1 MTRFYRMMA
10 AGVNSF
16 LTQLC
21 YFLSLSFI
29 GYTVLKS
36 LDPKPGTV
44 PRSIDYFFTAVSSAT
59 DSSMSTVEMELF
71 SDGQLLFIT
80 FLMFLGGEI
89 FISLLSLIITT
100 TPPPWTS
107 SSPRQQQHPRELEM
121 APQRR
126 DDDADVELK
135 SKKYLC
141 YVVLWYLSLVH
152 VLGVSSLSL
161 YLYLQK
167 TAADI
172 LREKRLRSL
181 TFSLFTVV
189 STFASCGYIPTNE
202 NMIVFRKMPGMLLIL
217 IPHVLMGNTMF
228 PPFIWMSVWVSGK
241 LFPKKYGEYSRFLLR
256 NGASSGGGRVLIPGR
271 RTGYL
276 TATIVGLVVL
286 QLAMIC
292 GLDWNS
298 EGLKG
303 LNLYQKVVGVIFM
316 AVNSRHAGETIV
328 DLGTLSPAVLLLFV
342 VMMYLPPYTSFIP
355 VVRKEEDAEDE
366 EDGNSRNMESRRIS
380 GKIIKYKNSN
390 LILENVVF
398 SQLVLL
404 VVFIVVVCI
413 TERKNMK
420 KDPLNFNVFNIALEV
435 VSAYG
440 NVGFSMG
447 YSCKRQINP
456 IENCQDKWYGFSGKW
471 SDGGK
476 IVLILVMVFGRL
488 KKFNIH
494 GGKAWKIL

>member
-1 MTRFYRMMA
+1 
-10 AGVNSF
+10 
-16 LTQLC
+16 
-21 YFLSLSFI
+21 
-29 GYTVLKS
+29 
-36 LDPKPGTV
+36 
-44 PRSIDYFFTAVSSAT
+44 
-59 DSSMSTVEMELF
+59 
-71 SDGQLLFIT
+71 
-80 FLMFLGGEI
+80 
-89 FISLLSLIITT
+89 
-100 TPPPWTS
+100 
-107 SSPRQQQHPRELEM
+107 M

-342 VMMYLPPYTSFIP
+342 VMMLVTHFSLNYYLLPFFLTYYLLLLTFLLFFNLLTFYFIFFTL
-355 VVRKEEDAEDE
+355 
-366 EDGNSRNMESRRIS
+366 
-380 GKIIKYKNSN
+380 KIDF
-390 LILENVVF
+390 ILY
-398 SQLVLL
+398 L
-404 VVFIVVVCI
+404 
-413 TERKNMK
+413 
-420 KDPLNFNVFNIALEV
+420 
-435 VSAYG
+435 
-440 NVGFSMG
+440 
-447 YSCKRQINP
+447 
-456 IENCQDKWYGFSGKW
+456 
-471 SDGGK
+471 
-476 IVLILVMVFGRL
+476 
-488 KKFNIH
+488 
-494 GGKAWKIL
+494 